1 MTSPFDFTSLTFFL
15 NLQTPLKVAWVT
27 HGDLESMWPDPSL
40 NPLIRACP
48 ARPVSAPS
56 SSLENK
62 GQTVQVTCH
71 HVIANPWD
79 VTCLFLFCPHRNF
92 RFAAAK
98 WDGLETKQKRR
109 FPRHGGKLL
118 SLEKT
123 GCTEPQQNWTESS
136 TQFKI
141 ATKRVFC
148 TDISSC

>member
-1 MTSPFDFTSLTFFL
+1 MTPPLDFTSLTFFL
-15 NLQTPLKVAWVT
+15 KLQTPLKVAWVT
-27 HGDLESMWPDPSL
+27 HGDLESMSPDPSL
-40 NPLIRACP
+40 NPLIHACP
-48 ARPVSAPS
+48 ARPVIAPS
-56 SSLENK
+56 SSL
-62 GQTVQVTCH
+62 TCH

-141 ATKRVFC
+141 ATKGVFC